1 MLTDVTERCIHCMSI
16 VYVHTFR
23 YTQQVPTTPVTSIV
37 YTVCL
42 LDVSG
47 HLSHEQRS
55 RFKTLD
61 DNMDFLS
68 QEMKRD
74 VITDY
79 LRQRDLLTED
89 QYQHVIAMTFHQK
102 ANKYLLQLIRSE
114 PGEYLRGMKEALV
127 KAKQPELIDYLP

>member
-1 MLTDVTERCIHCMSI
+1 MPITP
-16 VYVHTFR
+16 HTSSF
-23 YTQQVPTTPVTSIV
+23 
-37 YTVCL
+37 CL
-42 LDVSG
+42 LNVSD
-47 HLSHEQRS
+47 HLLPEQRS

-68 QEMKRD
+68 QELRRD

-89 QYQHVIAMTFHQK
+89 QYQHVIDMKYRHK

>member
-1 MLTDVTERCIHCMSI
+1 MLN
-16 VYVHTFR
+16 VYVEGAN
-23 YTQQVPTTPVTSIV
+23 YTCHV
-37 YTVCL
+37 YSVCL
-42 LDVSG
+42 LHVSD
-47 HLSHEQRS
+47 HLPPEQRS

-68 QEMKRD
+68 QELRRD

-89 QYQHVIAMTFHQK
+89 QYQHVIDMKYRHK

-114 PGEYLRGMKEALV
+114 SGEYLRGMKRALV
-127 KAKQPELIDYLP
+127 ETEQLSGSYRKLTQCFRWV

>member
-1 MLTDVTERCIHCMSI
+1 MSRLDSLSLSL
-16 VYVHTFR
+16 F
-23 YTQQVPTTPVTSIV
+23 
-37 YTVCL
+37 
-42 LDVSG
+42 DVSD
-47 HLSHEQRS
+47 HLPPEQRS

-68 QEMKRD
+68 QELRRD

-89 QYQHVIAMTFHQK
+89 QYQHVIAMTFHHK